1 MNVVPFASGAAP
13 TSLPRTAAVRP
24 FVEAD
29 IPQVA
34 AVHRA
39 AFRRPDDPGLPVYR
53 DYFLRTFLDNPAGCG
68 PISSLVYQDHDG
80 RIVGFVG
87 LVPRRV
93 VFNRRQYQA
102 VISSQFVVDP
112 TSHVGLVALRLAKAY
127 LEGPQDLSI
136 ADEANDLS
144 RKIWEGLG
152 GTTALLLSMYWTRPL
167 RPARLVVSSLR
178 ARRLLAPF
186 AIAASPFAMAA
197 DGVAARLP
205 GSPLRQRAPSTA
217 AESLDGRTAVAEGPA
232 FCGDHAVAVEYDT
245 RTFQWLIDRTRTS
258 TNRRVLNAVVKN
270 GSTTLGWYI
279 ARFEEDGACELAH
292 LSASPS
298 TIHEVLDHLFYQ
310 AWQQGASSVTGR
322 LEPRFMQALSDKYCV
337 FHRRGPWLLIK
348 THIPELRHA
357 FESGASCF
365 SRLDGEWSL
374 RLHS

>member
-1 MNVVPFASGAAP
+1 MTVVPFSSSTAP
-13 TSLPRTAAVRP
+13 IGVPRTTAVRP

-68 PISSLVYQDHDG
+68 PISSLVYQEHDG

-93 VFNRRQYQA
+93 VFNRCQYQA
-102 VISSQFVVDP
+102 VISSQFIVDP
-112 TSHVGLVALRLAKAY
+112 ASHVGLVALRLAKAY

-167 RPARLVVSSLR
+167 RPARLVV
-178 ARRLLAPF
+178 ARLQGRLALAPF
-186 AIAASPFAMAA
+186 AVAALPLAA
-197 DGVAARLP
+197 AVDSVAARLP
-205 GSPLRQRAPSTA
+205 SSPFRQRRPPTSA
-217 AESLDGRTAVAEGPA
+217 ASLDGRTAVAEAPA
-232 FCGDHAVAVEYDT
+232 FCGDQAAAVEYDY
-245 RTFQWLIDRTRTS
+245 RTYQWLIDRAHTS
-258 TNRRVLNAVVKN
+258 TARGVLHSVVKN
-270 GSTTLGWYI
+270 GSATLGWYI
-279 ARFEEDGACELAH
+279 GRLEADGNCEVAH
-292 LSASPS
+292 LSATPS
-298 TIHEVLDHLFYQ
+298 TIHEVLDHLFYD

-348 THIPELRHA
+348 TRIPELRHA
-357 FESGASCF
+357 FESGASCL

>member
-1 MNVVPFASGAAP
+1 MTVVPFASGAAP
-13 TSLPRTAAVRP
+13 AGLPRAAAVRP

-53 DYFLRTFLDNPAGCG
+53 DYFLRTFLDNPAGDG
-68 PISSLVYQDHDG
+68 PISSLVYQEGDG

-87 LVPRRV
+87 LVPRRI

-102 VISSQFVVDP
+102 VISSQFIVDP
-112 TSHVGLVALRLAKAY
+112 ASHGGLVALRLAKAY
-127 LEGPQDLSI
+127 LDGPQDLSI

-144 RKIWEGLG
+144 RRIWEGLG

-167 RPARLVVSSLR
+167 RPARLAVSYLR
-178 ARRLLAPF
+178 ARRALAPF
-186 AIAASPFAMAA
+186 AVAAAPLAAAA
-197 DGVAARLP
+197 DGVAVRLP
-205 GSPLRQRAPSTA
+205 GSQFMQRPPSTT
-217 AESLDGRTAVAEGPA
+217 AEPLDGRTAVAQAPA
-232 FCGDHAVAVEYDT
+232 FCGDHAAAVEYDD
-245 RTFQWLIDRTRTS
+245 RAFQWLIDRARA
-258 TNRRVLNAVVKN
+258 NAGGGVLNAVVKN

-279 ARFEEDGACELAH
+279 ARLEADGACELAN
-292 LSASPS
+292 LAATPS
-298 TIHEVLDHLFYQ
+298 TIHEVLDLLFYH
-310 AWQQGASSVTGR
+310 AWRQGAVSVTGR
-322 LEPRFMQALSDKYCV
+322 LDPRFMQALSDKYCV

-348 THIPELRHA
+348 THNPELRHA

-374 RLHS
+374 RLRS